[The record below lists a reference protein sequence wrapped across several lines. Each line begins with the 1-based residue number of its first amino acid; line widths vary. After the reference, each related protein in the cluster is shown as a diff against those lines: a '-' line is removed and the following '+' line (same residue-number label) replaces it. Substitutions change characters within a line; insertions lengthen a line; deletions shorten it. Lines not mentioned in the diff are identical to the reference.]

1 MKIKRILCVALCVCL
16 FIIAAVKVNG
26 AHQLIV
32 DERDPFEQPILIR
45 ATCYTSEEGA
55 ITSSGKPVR
64 ENTIAGKRE
73 WQGCIAFLYTYSYEG
88 GQPQIKEL
96 IGVYEVIDTGAGID
110 TDGDGKGDS
119 IIKGSSID
127 VYQPTLHQ
135 AEEWTDIYG
144 DYVMMMLV
152 RGKG

>member
-1 MKIKRILCVALCVCL
+1 MR
-16 FIIAAVKVNG
+16 
-26 AHQLIV
+26 
-32 DERDPFEQPILIR
+32 
-45 ATCYTSEEGA
+45 
-55 ITSSGKPVR
+55 
-64 ENTIAGKRE
+64 
-73 WQGCIAFLYTYSYEG
+73 G